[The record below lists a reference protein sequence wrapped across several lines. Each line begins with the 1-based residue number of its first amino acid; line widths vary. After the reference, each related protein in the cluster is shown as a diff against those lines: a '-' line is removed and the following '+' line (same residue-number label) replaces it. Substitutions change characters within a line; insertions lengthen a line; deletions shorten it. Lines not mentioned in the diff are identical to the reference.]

1 MSITIPIFS
10 PSICHEVMGLDA
22 MILVFRMLAETIE
35 KIEIFLSSTH
45 RISEN
50 RNEQKSLACS
60 DSAS

>member
-1 MSITIPIFS
+1 
-10 PSICHEVMGLDA
+10 MGLDA

-45 RISEN
+45 RIREN
-50 RNEQKSLACS
+50 WNEQKSLACS